1 MSGSG
6 CSTALLVG
14 LWAARCGLW
23 ALNVPVDVDATA
35 PRALLLHFFM
45 HSFVLASQREGGTG
59 VRVWVCV
66 SVYICTCVSGS
77 GDVDRRL
84 CAVAVASAVKLCVS
98 NVLCL
103 QQSFTPII
111 LLPLSTAMLPLHW
124 FTQTHTGTR
133 SKSLKQANGNGSGL
147 HVMLVEVPAMVSLLF
162 YHKHLRPDLTWLCA
176 ACERVPHTAAFYY
189 TCNMGHDAMSSCLAP
204 RFHLPPPSRTPSNA
218 GSPCKLVKS

>member
-1 MSGSG
+1 MALDAPRRCLLVCGLRAVGSECARG
-6 CSTALLVG
+6 CGCDSSKSFTFTFFYALLCFG
-14 LWAARCGLW
+14 IAAGRRHRR
-23 ALNVPVDVDATA
+23 T
-35 PRALLLHFFM
+35 
-45 HSFVLASQREGGTG
+45 
-59 VRVWVCV
+59 CV
-66 SVYICTCVSGS
+66 SVRECVLYTYICTCVSGS

-176 ACERVPHTAAFYY
+176 ACARVPHTAAFYY

-204 RFHLPPPSRTPSNA
+204 LLHLPPAFSHSQQRRQP
-218 GSPCKLVKS
+218 L